1 MMREPTAQ
9 ERKVLY
15 ASETFP
21 NEATAE
27 TCAEVFSEPATAR
40 LSLDPERV
48 ERDLARL
55 VLSLVELLRQV
66 LEKQAMRRVEGGSL
80 QEEDIERLGL
90 TFLRLSER
98 MQELKTTFGL
108 EDKDLDLCLGLSG
121 DLLQDL
127 GD

>member
-1 MMREPTAQ
+1 MGEQTPHPQ
-9 ERKVLY
+9 KLLY
-15 ASETFP
+15 ASESFP
-21 NEATAE
+21 NETGAG
-27 TCAEVFSEPATAR
+27 TCSGTFSQPATAR

-80 QEEDIERLGL
+80 QDEEIERLGL
-90 TFLRLSER
+90 TFLRLAER
-98 MQELKTTFGL
+98 MQELKATFGL

-121 DLLQDL
+121 DLL
-127 GD
+127 GEV

>member
-1 MMREPTAQ
+1 MMSEQTVQA
-9 ERKVLY
+9 RKVLY
-15 ASETFP
+15 ASEAFP
-21 NEATAE
+21 NEAGGETRAE
-27 TCAEVFSEPATAR
+27 TVSEPATAR

-80 QEEDIERLGL
+80 QEEEIERLGL
-90 TFLRLSER
+90 TFLRLAER

-108 EDKDLDLCLGLSG
+108 EDKDLDLCLGLTG

>member
-1 MMREPTAQ
+1 MMREPTVQ
-9 ERKVLY
+9 EQKILY
-15 ASETFP
+15 ASDAFP
-21 NEATAE
+21 NEARAE
-27 TCAEVFSEPATAR
+27 TCAAAFSEPATAR

-80 QEEDIERLGL
+80 QEEEIERLGL

-98 MQELKTTFGL
+98 MQELKATFGL